1 MNNPR
6 PAGSGDLAATSG
18 DVRPD
23 LLCSIIPFP
32 SAGETNNNKTQEENK
47 MEAQKAQESGAEDI
61 DRHTNEGTVRVFSKT
76 ITVKTKERT
85 DLINLSEDIRDFV
98 KSTGVNDGYVQVSSL
113 HTTAGLIVN
122 EWQDALLADVKSLSE
137 TIVPR
142 DSYYKHNDPEYSD
155 CDRHNADSH
164 LRIVVLGHSASV
176 PIDKGEL
183 VLGRW
188 QSVILT
194 EFDGP
199 NQRKVF
205 MQVFGI

>member
-1 MNNPR
+1 
-6 PAGSGDLAATSG
+6 
-18 DVRPD
+18 
-23 LLCSIIPFP
+23 
-32 SAGETNNNKTQEENK
+32 
-47 MEAQKAQESGAEDI
+47 MEALGARESGAEMLDC
-61 DRHTNEGTVRVFSKT
+61 HTNEGTVKVFSKT
-76 ITVKTKERT
+76 ITVRTHERT
-85 DLINLSEDIRDFV
+85 DLVNLSDEIKGFAE
-98 KSTGVNDGYVQVSSL
+98 STGVKDGYVQVSSL

-122 EWQDALLADVKSLSE
+122 EWQDALLSDVKSLSE
-137 TIVPR
+137 SIVPR
-142 DSYYKHNDPEYSD
+142 DSYYKHNDPEFSD

-164 LRIVVLGHSASV
+164 LRIVVLGHSVSV
-176 PIDKGEL
+176 PIEKGEL

>member
-1 MNNPR
+1 
-6 PAGSGDLAATSG
+6 
-18 DVRPD
+18 
-23 LLCSIIPFP
+23 
-32 SAGETNNNKTQEENK
+32 
-47 MEAQKAQESGAEDI
+47 MEALKARESSGGALDC
-61 DRHTNEGTVRVFSKT
+61 HSNEGTVRVFSKT
-76 ITVKTKERT
+76 ITVKTHERT
-85 DLINLSEDIRDFV
+85 DLVNLSDDIREFV
-98 KSTGVNDGYVQVSSL
+98 ESTGVKDGYVQVSSL

-122 EWQDALLADVKSLSE
+122 EWQDALLSDIKT
-137 TIVPR
+137 TIERMVPR
-142 DSYYKHNDPEYSD
+142 DTYYRHNDPEFSD

-164 LRIVVLGHSASV
+164 LRIVVLGQSVSV
-176 PIDKGEL
+176 PIDRGEL

>member
-1 MNNPR
+1 
-6 PAGSGDLAATSG
+6 
-18 DVRPD
+18 
-23 LLCSIIPFP
+23 
-32 SAGETNNNKTQEENK
+32 
-47 MEAQKAQESGAEDI
+47 MEALTARESGAETI
-61 DRHTNEGTVRVFSKT
+61 DCHTNEGSVKVFSKT
-76 ITVKTKERT
+76 VTVKTHERT
-85 DLINLSEDIRDFV
+85 DLVNLTEDIREFAR
-98 KSTGVNDGYVQVSSL
+98 STGVNDGYVQISSL

-137 TIVPR
+137 SIVPR
-142 DSYYKHNDPEYSD
+142 DTYYKHNDPEFSD

-164 LRIVVLGHSASV
+164 LRIVVLGHSVSV
-176 PIDKGEL
+176 PVEKGEL

>member
-1 MNNPR
+1 
-6 PAGSGDLAATSG
+6 
-18 DVRPD
+18 
-23 LLCSIIPFP
+23 
-32 SAGETNNNKTQEENK
+32 
-47 MEAQKAQESGAEDI
+47 MEALGARESGAENVDC
-61 DRHTNEGTVRVFSKT
+61 HTNQGTVRVFSKT
-76 ITVKTKERT
+76 ITVRTNERT
-85 DLINLSEDIRDFV
+85 DLVNLSDEIRGFAE
-98 KSTGVNDGYVQVSSL
+98 STGVKDGYIQISSL

-122 EWQDALLADVKSLSE
+122 EWQDALLSDVKSLSE
-137 TIVPR
+137 SIVPR
-142 DSYYKHNDPEYSD
+142 DSYYKHNDPQYSD

-164 LRIVVLGHSASV
+164 LRIVVLGHSVSV

-205 MQVFGI
+205 LQVFGI

>member
-1 MNNPR
+1 
-6 PAGSGDLAATSG
+6 
-18 DVRPD
+18 
-23 LLCSIIPFP
+23 
-32 SAGETNNNKTQEENK
+32 
-47 MEAQKAQESGAEDI
+47 MEALKARDSGAEALDC
-61 DRHTNEGTVRVFSKT
+61 HTNEGTVRVFSKT
-76 ITVKTKERT
+76 RMIKTHERT
-85 DLINLSEDIRDFV
+85 DLVNLTDDIREFAR
-98 KSTGVNDGYVQVSSL
+98 STGVKDGYVQVSSL

-137 TIVPR
+137 RIVPR
-142 DSYYKHNDPEYSD
+142 DTYYKHNDPEYSD

-164 LRIVVLGHSASV
+164 LRIVVLGHSVSV
-176 PIDKGEL
+176 PIEKGEL

>member
-1 MNNPR
+1 
-6 PAGSGDLAATSG
+6 
-18 DVRPD
+18 
-23 LLCSIIPFP
+23 
-32 SAGETNNNKTQEENK
+32 
-47 MEAQKAQESGAEDI
+47 MEAQQARDSGAGASGC
-61 DRHTNEGTVRVFSKT
+61 HSNQGTVRVFSKT
-76 ITVKTKERT
+76 ITVKTHERT
-85 DLINLSEDIRDFV
+85 DLVNLSEEIREFV
-98 KSTGVNDGYVQVSSL
+98 GSTGVRDGYVQVSSL

-122 EWQDALLADVKSLSE
+122 EWQDALLSDIKTAIE
-137 TIVPR
+137 QIVPR
-142 DSYYKHNDPEYSD
+142 DSYYRHNDPEFSD

-164 LRIVVLGHSASV
+164 LRIVVLGHSLSV

-183 VLGRW
+183 VLGTW

>member
-1 MNNPR
+1 
-6 PAGSGDLAATSG
+6 
-18 DVRPD
+18 
-23 LLCSIIPFP
+23 
-32 SAGETNNNKTQEENK
+32 
-47 MEAQKAQESGAEDI
+47 MEALKARESGAEMLDC
-61 DRHTNEGTVRVFSKT
+61 HTNEGTVRVFSKT
-76 ITVKTKERT
+76 ITVKTHERT
-85 DLINLSEDIRDFV
+85 DLVNLSDDIREFAR
-98 KSTGVNDGYVQVSSL
+98 STGVKDGYVQVSSL

-122 EWQDALLADVKSLSE
+122 EWQDALLSDIKT
-137 TIVPR
+137 TIERMVPR
-142 DSYYKHNDPEYSD
+142 DTYYRHNDPEFSD

-164 LRIVVLGHSASV
+164 LRIAVLGHSLSV
-176 PIDKGEL
+176 PIDRGEL

>member
-1 MNNPR
+1 MEALKAR
-6 PAGSGDLAATSG
+6 DSGAGSLD
-18 DVRPD
+18 
-23 LLCSIIPFP
+23 CH
-32 SAGETNNNKTQEENK
+32 K
-47 MEAQKAQESGAEDI
+47 
-61 DRHTNEGTVRVFSKT
+61 NEGTVRVFSKT
-76 ITVKTKERT
+76 ITVKTHERT
-85 DLINLSEDIRDFV
+85 DLVNLSDDIRDFV
-98 KSTGVNDGYVQVSSL
+98 ESTGVADGYVQVSSL

-122 EWQDALLADVKSLSE
+122 EWQDALLADVKNLTE

-142 DSYYKHNDPEYSD
+142 DNYYKHNDPEFSD

-176 PIDKGEL
+176 PIEKGEL